1 MAAKEG
7 TAEAEVEV
15 EEGGVAAAETEGRK
29 GWERKEKGVTEEETS
44 EESGKGDAPAPDGK
58 RCG

>member
-29 GWERKEKGVTEEETS
+29 G
-44 EESGKGDAPAPDGK
+44 
-58 RCG
+58 